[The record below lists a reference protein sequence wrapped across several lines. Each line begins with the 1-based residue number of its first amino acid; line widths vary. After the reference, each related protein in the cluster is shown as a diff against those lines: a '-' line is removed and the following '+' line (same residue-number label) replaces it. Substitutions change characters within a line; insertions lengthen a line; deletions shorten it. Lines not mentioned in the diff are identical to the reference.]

1 MEKEVADMNVKELKE
16 ALSDRGLDTTGKK
29 QDLIERLNEAL
40 AEEEAVKLD
49 CNIAAT
55 SLQQCC
61 NGVQQR
67 ATALQQGAIGCKRAP
82 RRDALLA
89 IETAAAD
96 HLAPAEW
103 TTSIAA
109 ALTSEI
115 LPQLEHLITEV
126 RLILNAADQHPD
138 LDDEHLP

>member
-1 MEKEVADMNVKELKE
+1 MKSKILSATI
-16 ALSDRGLDTTGKK
+16 ALP
-29 QDLIERLNEAL
+29 L
-40 AEEEAVKLD
+40 AFAFVSCDKPE
-49 CNIAAT
+49 
-55 SLQQCC
+55 
-61 NGVQQR
+61 
-67 ATALQQGAIGCKRAP
+67 
-82 RRDALLA
+82 A

-138 LDDEHLP
+138 LDDEDLP